1 MIARAGVSRKGL
13 LMASYVERV
22 LQPGETVRYS
32 GTLHWIIFLP
42 AFVLL
47 AFSIIGLAT
56 MAISPRVGA
65 GAKVFFVIVLVAFVF
80 GALHLLAAWIRRQTT
95 EIAVTDRRVIYKVGL
110 LSRRTIEMNMDK
122 VESVD
127 VRQDLFGRM
136 LDYGTVVIRGTGA
149 GIEPLTSIATP
160 LALRNAITAR

>member
-1 MIARAGVSRKGL
+1 
-13 LMASYVERV
+13 MASYVERV

-47 AFSIIGLAT
+47 AFSIIGLAA
-56 MAISPRVGA
+56 MAISSRDGY
-65 GAKVFFVIVLVAFVF
+65 GGKIFIVIVLIAFVF

-95 EIAVTDRRVIYKVGL
+95 EIAVTDRRVIYKTGL
-110 LSRRTIEMNMDK
+110 FSRRTVEMNMDK

-127 VRQDLFGRM
+127 VRQDIFGRM

-149 GIEPLTSIATP
+149 GLEPLTSIATP